1 MAALTTCFSFFSNS
15 NKQTF
20 SIATSHLHYSQCR
33 QLLTDPCLLGLF
45 YFFLYCHFFGLLDNL
60 NWRLLCKMSIS
71 FILPARGLWQGLIN
85 HWSTACQRA
94 AIAFKNSVLFR

>member
-1 MAALTTCFSFFSNS
+1 MATLTKCSYFLFSYS

-20 SIATSHLHYSQCR
+20 SITTSHLHYSVCR

-45 YFFLYCHFFGLLDNL
+45 YFFLCCHFFALLDNP

-71 FILPARGLWQGLIN
+71 FILPVRGPFG
-85 HWSTACQRA
+85 RA
-94 AIAFKNSVLFR
+94 L